1 MLYFTKLFLTSIF
14 IINVETV
21 IASEAKTG
29 LPQLDLNT
37 YPSLMFWSII
47 SLILG
52 FVLMKYLVT
61 PNIKS
66 ILNSRETSIQN
77 DLVKA
82 KTSNQESEKIKQ
94 SIIKSQEDI
103 KSKSQKIISD
113 AILESKQSIEKKE
126 KEISEK
132 LELKVSE
139 AEQKII
145 DTQNTVINDVINVET
160 VIASEAKTGLPQIDL
175 NTYPSL
181 MFWSINSLILGFVLM
196 KYLLT
201 PNIKSILNSRE
212 TSIQNDLVKAKTSN
226 QESEKIRQLII
237 KSQEDIKS
245 KSQKI
250 ISDAILESKQSI
262 EKKEKEISEKLELK
276 VSEAEQKIIDTQ
288 NTVINDVI
296 NVAEEITADVVRK
309 FTDIKYDKSNVK
321 KAIKLASNNVLM
333 EK

>member
-52 FVLMKYLVT
+52 FVLMKYLVA

-82 KTSNQESEKIKQ
+82 KTSNQESEKIRQ

-126 KEISEK
+126 KEISAK

-139 AEQKII
+139 AEK
-145 DTQNTVINDVINVET
+145 
-160 VIASEAKTGLPQIDL
+160 
-175 NTYPSL
+175 
-181 MFWSINSLILGFVLM
+181 
-196 KYLLT
+196 
-201 PNIKSILNSRE
+201 
-212 TSIQNDLVKAKTSN
+212 
-226 QESEKIRQLII
+226 
-237 KSQEDIKS
+237 
-245 KSQKI
+245 
-250 ISDAILESKQSI
+250 
-262 EKKEKEISEKLELK
+262 
-276 VSEAEQKIIDTQ
+276 KIIDTQ

-321 KAIKLASNNVLM
+321 KAIKLASNNILM

>member
-47 SLILG
+47 SLIIG
-52 FVLMKYLVT
+52 FALMKYLVT

-82 KTSNQESEKIKQ
+82 KTSNQESEKIRL

-113 AILESKQSIEKKE
+113 AIFESKQSIEKKE
-126 KEISEK
+126 KEISAK

-139 AEQKII
+139 AEK
-145 DTQNTVINDVINVET
+145 
-160 VIASEAKTGLPQIDL
+160 
-175 NTYPSL
+175 
-181 MFWSINSLILGFVLM
+181 
-196 KYLLT
+196 
-201 PNIKSILNSRE
+201 
-212 TSIQNDLVKAKTSN
+212 
-226 QESEKIRQLII
+226 
-237 KSQEDIKS
+237 
-245 KSQKI
+245 
-250 ISDAILESKQSI
+250 
-262 EKKEKEISEKLELK
+262 
-276 VSEAEQKIIDTQ
+276 KIIDTQ

-296 NVAEEITADVVRK
+296 NVAEEITADVVKK

-321 KAIKLASNNVLM
+321 KAIKLASNNILM

>member
-82 KTSNQESEKIKQ
+82 KNSNQESEKIKQ

-126 KEISEK
+126 KEISAK

-139 AEQKII
+139 AEK
-145 DTQNTVINDVINVET
+145 
-160 VIASEAKTGLPQIDL
+160 
-175 NTYPSL
+175 
-181 MFWSINSLILGFVLM
+181 
-196 KYLLT
+196 
-201 PNIKSILNSRE
+201 
-212 TSIQNDLVKAKTSN
+212 
-226 QESEKIRQLII
+226 
-237 KSQEDIKS
+237 
-245 KSQKI
+245 
-250 ISDAILESKQSI
+250 
-262 EKKEKEISEKLELK
+262 
-276 VSEAEQKIIDTQ
+276 KIIDTQ

-296 NVAEEITADVVRK
+296 NVAEEITADVVKK

-321 KAIKLASNNVLM
+321 KAIKLASNNILM

>member
-14 IINVETV
+14 IINVKTV

-47 SLILG
+47 SLIIG
-52 FVLMKYLVT
+52 FALMKYLVT

-82 KTSNQESEKIKQ
+82 KTSNQESEKIRQ

-126 KEISEK
+126 KEISAK

-139 AEQKII
+139 AEKKII
-145 DTQNTVINDVINVET
+145 NTQNTVINDVINV
-160 VIASEAKTGLPQIDL
+160 S
-175 NTYPSL
+175 
-181 MFWSINSLILGFVLM
+181 
-196 KYLLT
+196 
-201 PNIKSILNSRE
+201 
-212 TSIQNDLVKAKTSN
+212 
-226 QESEKIRQLII
+226 
-237 KSQEDIKS
+237 
-245 KSQKI
+245 
-250 ISDAILESKQSI
+250 
-262 EKKEKEISEKLELK
+262 
-276 VSEAEQKIIDTQ
+276 
-288 NTVINDVI
+288 
-296 NVAEEITADVVRK
+296 EEITADVVKK

-321 KAIKLASNNVLM
+321 KAIKLASNNILM

>member
-82 KTSNQESEKIKQ
+82 KTSNQESEKIRQ

-113 AILESKQSIEKKE
+113 AILDSKQSIEKKE
-126 KEISEK
+126 KEISAK

-139 AEQKII
+139 AEK
-145 DTQNTVINDVINVET
+145 
-160 VIASEAKTGLPQIDL
+160 
-175 NTYPSL
+175 
-181 MFWSINSLILGFVLM
+181 
-196 KYLLT
+196 
-201 PNIKSILNSRE
+201 
-212 TSIQNDLVKAKTSN
+212 
-226 QESEKIRQLII
+226 
-237 KSQEDIKS
+237 
-245 KSQKI
+245 
-250 ISDAILESKQSI
+250 
-262 EKKEKEISEKLELK
+262 
-276 VSEAEQKIIDTQ
+276 KIIDTQ

-321 KAIKLASNNVLM
+321 KAIKLAANNVLM

>member
-14 IINVETV
+14 INNVETA

-47 SLILG
+47 SLIIG
-52 FVLMKYLVT
+52 FALMKYLVT

-82 KTSNQESEKIKQ
+82 KTSNQESEKIRQ

-103 KSKSQKIISD
+103 KS
-113 AILESKQSIEKKE
+113 
-126 KEISEK
+126 
-132 LELKVSE
+132 
-139 AEQKII
+139 
-145 DTQNTVINDVINVET
+145 
-160 VIASEAKTGLPQIDL
+160 
-175 NTYPSL
+175 
-181 MFWSINSLILGFVLM
+181 M
-196 KYLLT
+196 
-201 PNIKSILNSRE
+201 
-212 TSIQNDLVKAKTSN
+212 
-226 QESEKIRQLII
+226 
-237 KSQEDIKS
+237 
-245 KSQKI
+245 SQKI

>member
-14 IINVETV
+14 IINVENV

-47 SLILG
+47 SLIIG
-52 FVLMKYLVT
+52 FALMKYLVT

-82 KTSNQESEKIKQ
+82 KTSNQECEKIKQ

-126 KEISEK
+126 KEISAK

-139 AEQKII
+139 AEK
-145 DTQNTVINDVINVET
+145 
-160 VIASEAKTGLPQIDL
+160 
-175 NTYPSL
+175 
-181 MFWSINSLILGFVLM
+181 
-196 KYLLT
+196 
-201 PNIKSILNSRE
+201 
-212 TSIQNDLVKAKTSN
+212 
-226 QESEKIRQLII
+226 
-237 KSQEDIKS
+237 
-245 KSQKI
+245 
-250 ISDAILESKQSI
+250 
-262 EKKEKEISEKLELK
+262 
-276 VSEAEQKIIDTQ
+276 KIIDTQ

-296 NVAEEITADVVRK
+296 NVAEEITADIVRK

-321 KAIKLASNNVLM
+321 KAIKLASNNILM

>member
-113 AILESKQSIEKKE
+113 AIFESNQSIEKKE

-132 LELKVSE
+132 LELKISE
-139 AEQKII
+139 AEK
-145 DTQNTVINDVINVET
+145 
-160 VIASEAKTGLPQIDL
+160 
-175 NTYPSL
+175 
-181 MFWSINSLILGFVLM
+181 
-196 KYLLT
+196 
-201 PNIKSILNSRE
+201 
-212 TSIQNDLVKAKTSN
+212 
-226 QESEKIRQLII
+226 
-237 KSQEDIKS
+237 
-245 KSQKI
+245 
-250 ISDAILESKQSI
+250 
-262 EKKEKEISEKLELK
+262 
-276 VSEAEQKIIDTQ
+276 KIIDTQ

-296 NVAEEITADVVRK
+296 NVAEEITADVVKK
-309 FTDIKYDKSNVK
+309 FTDIKYDKSNIK
-321 KAIKLASNNVLM
+321 KAIKLASNNILM

>member
-145 DTQNTVINDVINVET
+145 DTQNTVINDVINV
-160 VIASEAKTGLPQIDL
+160 
-175 NTYPSL
+175 
-181 MFWSINSLILGFVLM
+181 
-196 KYLLT
+196 
-201 PNIKSILNSRE
+201 
-212 TSIQNDLVKAKTSN
+212 
-226 QESEKIRQLII
+226 
-237 KSQEDIKS
+237 
-245 KSQKI
+245 
-250 ISDAILESKQSI
+250 
-262 EKKEKEISEKLELK
+262 
-276 VSEAEQKIIDTQ
+276 
-288 NTVINDVI
+288 
-296 NVAEEITADVVRK
+296 AEEITADVVRK

-321 KAIKLASNNVLM
+321 KAIKLASNNILM

>member
-82 KTSNQESEKIKQ
+82 KTSNQESEKIRQ

-103 KSKSQKIISD
+103 KSKSQKIIAD

-126 KEISEK
+126 KEISAK

-139 AEQKII
+139 AEK
-145 DTQNTVINDVINVET
+145 
-160 VIASEAKTGLPQIDL
+160 
-175 NTYPSL
+175 
-181 MFWSINSLILGFVLM
+181 
-196 KYLLT
+196 
-201 PNIKSILNSRE
+201 
-212 TSIQNDLVKAKTSN
+212 
-226 QESEKIRQLII
+226 
-237 KSQEDIKS
+237 
-245 KSQKI
+245 
-250 ISDAILESKQSI
+250 
-262 EKKEKEISEKLELK
+262 
-276 VSEAEQKIIDTQ
+276 KIIDTQ

-296 NVAEEITADVVRK
+296 NVAEEITADVVKK

-321 KAIKLASNNVLM
+321 KAIKLASNNILM

>member
-14 IINVETV
+14 IINVETG

-82 KTSNQESEKIKQ
+82 KTSNQESEKIRQ

-126 KEISEK
+126 KEISAK

-139 AEQKII
+139 AEK
-145 DTQNTVINDVINVET
+145 
-160 VIASEAKTGLPQIDL
+160 
-175 NTYPSL
+175 
-181 MFWSINSLILGFVLM
+181 
-196 KYLLT
+196 
-201 PNIKSILNSRE
+201 R
-212 TSIQNDLVKAKTSN
+212 
-226 QESEKIRQLII
+226 
-237 KSQEDIKS
+237 
-245 KSQKI
+245 
-250 ISDAILESKQSI
+250 
-262 EKKEKEISEKLELK
+262 
-276 VSEAEQKIIDTQ
+276 IIDTQ

>member
-126 KEISEK
+126 KEIIAK

-139 AEQKII
+139 AEK
-145 DTQNTVINDVINVET
+145 
-160 VIASEAKTGLPQIDL
+160 
-175 NTYPSL
+175 
-181 MFWSINSLILGFVLM
+181 
-196 KYLLT
+196 
-201 PNIKSILNSRE
+201 
-212 TSIQNDLVKAKTSN
+212 
-226 QESEKIRQLII
+226 
-237 KSQEDIKS
+237 
-245 KSQKI
+245 
-250 ISDAILESKQSI
+250 
-262 EKKEKEISEKLELK
+262 
-276 VSEAEQKIIDTQ
+276 KIIDTQ

>member
-82 KTSNQESEKIKQ
+82 KTSNQESEKI
-94 SIIKSQEDI
+94 
-103 KSKSQKIISD
+103 
-113 AILESKQSIEKKE
+113 
-126 KEISEK
+126 
-132 LELKVSE
+132 
-139 AEQKII
+139 
-145 DTQNTVINDVINVET
+145 
-160 VIASEAKTGLPQIDL
+160 
-175 NTYPSL
+175 
-181 MFWSINSLILGFVLM
+181 
-196 KYLLT
+196 
-201 PNIKSILNSRE
+201 
-212 TSIQNDLVKAKTSN
+212 
-226 QESEKIRQLII
+226 RQLII

-262 EKKEKEISEKLELK
+262 EKKEKEISAKLELK
-276 VSEAEQKIIDTQ
+276 VSEAEKKIIDTQ

-296 NVAEEITADVVRK
+296 NVAEEITADVVSK

>member
-21 IASEAKTG
+21 IASESKTG

-37 YPSLMFWSII
+37 YPSLMFWSIV

-52 FVLMKYLVT
+52 FLLMKYLVT

-126 KEISEK
+126 KEISAK

-139 AEQKII
+139 AEKKIN
-145 DTQNTVINDVINVET
+145 DTQNTVINDI
-160 VIASEAKTGLPQIDL
+160 
-175 NTYPSL
+175 
-181 MFWSINSLILGFVLM
+181 
-196 KYLLT
+196 
-201 PNIKSILNSRE
+201 
-212 TSIQNDLVKAKTSN
+212 
-226 QESEKIRQLII
+226 
-237 KSQEDIKS
+237 
-245 KSQKI
+245 
-250 ISDAILESKQSI
+250 
-262 EKKEKEISEKLELK
+262 
-276 VSEAEQKIIDTQ
+276 
-288 NTVINDVI
+288 I

-333 EK
+333 AK

>member
-82 KTSNQESEKIKQ
+82 KTSNQESEKIRQ

-126 KEISEK
+126 KEISAK

-139 AEQKII
+139 AEKKII
-145 DTQNTVINDVINVET
+145 DTQNTVINDVIH
-160 VIASEAKTGLPQIDL
+160 
-175 NTYPSL
+175 
-181 MFWSINSLILGFVLM
+181 
-196 KYLLT
+196 
-201 PNIKSILNSRE
+201 
-212 TSIQNDLVKAKTSN
+212 
-226 QESEKIRQLII
+226 
-237 KSQEDIKS
+237 
-245 KSQKI
+245 
-250 ISDAILESKQSI
+250 
-262 EKKEKEISEKLELK
+262 
-276 VSEAEQKIIDTQ
+276 
-288 NTVINDVI
+288 
-296 NVAEEITADVVRK
+296 VAEEITADVIRK
-309 FTDIKYDKSNVK
+309 FTDIKYCLLYTSPSPRDSVGSRMPSS
-321 KAIKLASNNVLM
+321 A
-333 EK
+333 

>member
-82 KTSNQESEKIKQ
+82 KTSNQESEKIRQ

-126 KEISEK
+126 KEISAK
-132 LELKVSE
+132 LELKVSK
-139 AEQKII
+139 AEK
-145 DTQNTVINDVINVET
+145 
-160 VIASEAKTGLPQIDL
+160 
-175 NTYPSL
+175 
-181 MFWSINSLILGFVLM
+181 
-196 KYLLT
+196 
-201 PNIKSILNSRE
+201 
-212 TSIQNDLVKAKTSN
+212 
-226 QESEKIRQLII
+226 
-237 KSQEDIKS
+237 
-245 KSQKI
+245 
-250 ISDAILESKQSI
+250 
-262 EKKEKEISEKLELK
+262 
-276 VSEAEQKIIDTQ
+276 KIIDTQ

>member
-1 MLYFTKLFLTSIF
+1 MLYFTKLFLASIF

-126 KEISEK
+126 KEISAK

-139 AEQKII
+139 AEKKI
-145 DTQNTVINDVINVET
+145 
-160 VIASEAKTGLPQIDL
+160 A
-175 NTYPSL
+175 
-181 MFWSINSLILGFVLM
+181 
-196 KYLLT
+196 
-201 PNIKSILNSRE
+201 
-212 TSIQNDLVKAKTSN
+212 
-226 QESEKIRQLII
+226 
-237 KSQEDIKS
+237 
-245 KSQKI
+245 
-250 ISDAILESKQSI
+250 
-262 EKKEKEISEKLELK
+262 
-276 VSEAEQKIIDTQ
+276 DTQ

-296 NVAEEITADVVRK
+296 NVAEEITADVVKK

-321 KAIKLASNNVLM
+321 KAIKLASNNILM

>member
-1 MLYFTKLFLTSIF
+1 MLYFAKLFLTSIF
-14 IINVETV
+14 IINVEIV

-47 SLILG
+47 SLIIG
-52 FVLMKYLVT
+52 FALMKYLVT

-82 KTSNQESEKIKQ
+82 KTSNQESEKIRQ

-126 KEISEK
+126 KEISAK

-139 AEQKII
+139 AEK
-145 DTQNTVINDVINVET
+145 
-160 VIASEAKTGLPQIDL
+160 
-175 NTYPSL
+175 
-181 MFWSINSLILGFVLM
+181 
-196 KYLLT
+196 
-201 PNIKSILNSRE
+201 
-212 TSIQNDLVKAKTSN
+212 
-226 QESEKIRQLII
+226 
-237 KSQEDIKS
+237 
-245 KSQKI
+245 
-250 ISDAILESKQSI
+250 
-262 EKKEKEISEKLELK
+262 
-276 VSEAEQKIIDTQ
+276 KIIDTQ

>member
-1 MLYFTKLFLTSIF
+1 MLYFTKLFLTSIL

-47 SLILG
+47 SLIIG
-52 FVLMKYLVT
+52 FALMKYLVT

-126 KEISEK
+126 KEISAK

-139 AEQKII
+139 AEKKII
-145 DTQNTVINDVINVET
+145 DTQNTVINDVIN
-160 VIASEAKTGLPQIDL
+160 A
-175 NTYPSL
+175 
-181 MFWSINSLILGFVLM
+181 
-196 KYLLT
+196 
-201 PNIKSILNSRE
+201 
-212 TSIQNDLVKAKTSN
+212 
-226 QESEKIRQLII
+226 
-237 KSQEDIKS
+237 
-245 KSQKI
+245 
-250 ISDAILESKQSI
+250 
-262 EKKEKEISEKLELK
+262 
-276 VSEAEQKIIDTQ
+276 
-288 NTVINDVI
+288 
-296 NVAEEITADVVRK
+296 AEEITADVVKK

-321 KAIKLASNNVLM
+321 KAIKLASNNILM

>member
-1 MLYFTKLFLTSIF
+1 MLYFTKIFLTSIF

-47 SLILG
+47 SLIIG
-52 FVLMKYLVT
+52 FALMKYLVT

-103 KSKSQKIISD
+103 KSKSQKIISE

-126 KEISEK
+126 KEISAK

-139 AEQKII
+139 AEK
-145 DTQNTVINDVINVET
+145 
-160 VIASEAKTGLPQIDL
+160 
-175 NTYPSL
+175 
-181 MFWSINSLILGFVLM
+181 
-196 KYLLT
+196 
-201 PNIKSILNSRE
+201 
-212 TSIQNDLVKAKTSN
+212 
-226 QESEKIRQLII
+226 
-237 KSQEDIKS
+237 
-245 KSQKI
+245 
-250 ISDAILESKQSI
+250 
-262 EKKEKEISEKLELK
+262 
-276 VSEAEQKIIDTQ
+276 KIIDTQ

-296 NVAEEITADVVRK
+296 NVAEEITADVVKK
-309 FTDIKYDKSNVK
+309 FTDIKYDKSNGK
-321 KAIKLASNNVLM
+321 KAIKLASNNILM